1 MTDEVKVTRGAVWF
15 TWDDDKAVSNWKKH
29 KVTFEV
35 ASRVFLDKYAVTVPD
50 ELHSDS
56 EDREII
62 IGTVPYKRHSRVLF
76 VVYVERVRND
86 NKKLFRII
94 SARDASR
101 EEKKF
106 YERDISIRLSKN
118 R

>member
-1 MTDEVKVTRGAVWF
+1 MNDDYRLVRDDMWF
-15 TWDDDKAVSNWKKH
+15 TWDDEKAIINWKKH
-29 KVTFEV
+29 RITFEA
-35 ASRVFLDKYAVTVPD
+35 ASRVFLDEYAVILPD
-50 ELHSDS
+50 ETHSDS

-101 EEKKF
+101 EEKKI
-106 YERDISIRLSKN
+106 YERDISIRLS
-118 R
+118 

>member
-1 MTDEVKVTRGAVWF
+1 MNDEIKLSINGVLF
-15 TWDDDKAVSNWKKH
+15 TWDDEKAITNWRKH
-29 KVTFEV
+29 KISFEA
-35 ASRVFLDKYAVTVPD
+35 ASRVFLDEYAVILPD
-50 ELHSDS
+50 ETHSDS

-76 VVYVERVRND
+76 VVYVECVRND

-101 EEKKF
+101 EEKKI
-106 YERDISIRLSKN
+106 YERDISIRLS
-118 R
+118 